1 MKKTNIHLEN
11 LVIHKALENMFFLI
25 AWEPKCISLVIEEKN
40 KKRTSENPLGR
51 NLMQPYVFMAKI
63 SPQ

>member
-1 MKKTNIHLEN
+1 MKKTNIHVEHLI
-11 LVIHKALENMFFLI
+11 IHIALKNVFFFI
-25 AWEPKCISLVIEEKN
+25 AWEPKCISLVIEDKN

>member
-1 MKKTNIHLEN
+1 MKKTNIHVEN
-11 LVIHKALENMFFLI
+11 LVSENIFFLI